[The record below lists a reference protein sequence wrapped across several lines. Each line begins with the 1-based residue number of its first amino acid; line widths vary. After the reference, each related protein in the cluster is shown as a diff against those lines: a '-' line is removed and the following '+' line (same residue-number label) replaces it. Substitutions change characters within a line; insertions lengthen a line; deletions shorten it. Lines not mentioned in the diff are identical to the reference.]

1 MMNHGSA
8 LLSALA
14 VGVMGAMVAWHLII
28 PLIVG
33 LLDRGR

>member
-1 MMNHGSA
+1 MNHGTA
-8 LLSALA
+8 LLSTLAIGAL
-14 VGVMGAMVAWHLII
+14 GATVAWWLVI